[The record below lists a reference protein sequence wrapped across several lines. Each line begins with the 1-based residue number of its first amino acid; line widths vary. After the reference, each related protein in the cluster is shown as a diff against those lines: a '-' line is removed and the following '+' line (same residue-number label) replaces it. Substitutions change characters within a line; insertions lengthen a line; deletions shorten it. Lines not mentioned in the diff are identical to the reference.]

1 MDSYIIK
8 NDRLLIPL
16 YHGTSTVF
24 VHGISQHGLGGRNPV
39 KDWNLLSLAGEV
51 MILSKAHLQDA
62 PLYKTRSEA
71 FTKMTKQEIRGWNW
85 QHGDT
90 YLSPAKSTAI
100 RYAINK
106 RFGSELLTY
115 TVDFLEELYRREVP
129 GVKDDLFR
137 RYPDVFDIMEAC
149 PSPILIEAS
158 NIPIKSLQSEDG
170 SNPDSNF
177 KHMTDVLLDSD
188 NNKELLLQ
196 QTNFRLTE
204 PVPTENL
211 RFWLINILQWNRWNP
226 TYKLYELTIS

>member
-1 MDSYIIK
+1 MQNIIQK
-8 NDRLLIPL
+8 GRLLIPL

-24 VHGISQHGLGGRNPV
+24 VNGISQHGLGGRNPV
-39 KDWNLLSLAGEV
+39 KDWNLLCLAGEV
-51 MILSKAHLQDA
+51 LALSKAHLQDT
-62 PLYKTRSEA
+62 PLYKARSEA
-71 FTKMTKQEIRGWNW
+71 FAKMTKQETGIWNW

-100 RYAINK
+100 RYAIGK

-137 RYPDVFDIMEAC
+137 RYPDVFGIMEAC

-177 KHMTDVLLDSD
+177 NHMNDVLLDGDDS
-188 NNKELLLQ
+188 KELLLQ

-204 PVPTENL
+204 PVPTEDL
-211 RFWLINILQWNRWNP
+211 RFWLINVLQWNPWKP
-226 TYKLYELTIS
+226 TYKLYELTVS

>member
-1 MDSYIIK
+1 MENIIQ
-8 NDRLLIPL
+8 NGRLLIPL

-39 KDWNLLSLAGEV
+39 KDWNLLCLSGEV
-51 MILSKAHLQDA
+51 LALSKAHLQDV
-62 PLYKTRSEA
+62 PLYKARSETFA
-71 FTKMTKQEIRGWNW
+71 KMTKQEIRRWNW

-90 YLSPAKSTAI
+90 YLSSAKSTTI
-100 RYAINK
+100 RYAIGK

-137 RYPDVFDIMEAC
+137 RYPDVFGIMEAC
-149 PSPILIEAS
+149 PSPILIEAG
-158 NIPIKSLQSEDG
+158 NIPIESLQSEDG

-177 KHMTDVLLDSD
+177 KHMNDVLNDGG

-196 QTNFRLTE
+196 QTNFRLTG

-211 RFWLINILQWNRWNP
+211 RFWLINILQWDPWKP
-226 TYKLYELTIS
+226 TYKLYELTVS